1 MSLFFVRSEETD
13 VPNKTAGVSPLHKTL
28 VNFQPVYICFYAC
41 SLIHKSG

>member
-1 MSLFFVRSEETD
+1 MFCEEPD

-28 VNFQPVYICFYAC
+28 VNFQPAYNICFYAC